1 MDSPTPRAEGDT
13 IPFPHLDQPT
23 SYIAP
28 LPGDQTSP
36 PTSPTSPKS
45 PRKSQASTPTTR
57 TRKRTGT
64 VSSVASVASSRLRSA
79 SIKLIDSDVP
89 LGAWAGLGAATSHAP
104 SLADIRRGSYASPE
118 FELEKEKERRASIGS
133 VEGSRERWKLSR
145 TSSGFSSK
153 SLGAVGGRGKRR
165 SSVLVEEESGDPLAV
180 TARERDAGMENE
192 GKEEVEADVIKE
204 KPRTEDTSALE
215 TAPTNEE
222 SPQTEYQFPPKL
234 PWTTSFAIGL
244 RAFWGWFLTPLGFL
258 ITIYALNV
266 VAWGGMLFLLLCN
279 ASPAM
284 CHPTCNDINS
294 PRRKW
299 IEWDS
304 QILNAL
310 FCVTGYGLIPWR
322 FRDLYWLLVYRIGL
336 QGRSREKRMIGLRRL
351 AGIHRGWFRLQGS
364 QEWTSEFGDDRDA
377 TNDAVPLPLTKRLDP
392 PLTGVRAPP
401 TATWRLD
408 FVIWCMVWNTFFQ
421 VCLCG
426 FMWGLTRY
434 VEEVCKTSSS
444 LANISQI
451 YSPILG
457 YRLIHWSR
465 MRRRRHWRHRDVS

>member
-1 MDSPTPRAEGDT
+1 MEPSTPRAEGET
-13 IPFPHLDQPT
+13 IPFPDLEQPT
-23 SYIAP
+23 SHVAP
-28 LPGDQTSP
+28 LPGDQASP

-45 PRKSQASTPTTR
+45 PRKSQASTPTTHGR
-57 TRKRTGT
+57 RRTGT

-79 SIKLIDSDVP
+79 SQKLIDSDMP
-89 LGAWAGLGAATSHAP
+89 LGAWAGLGAATSRAP
-104 SLADIRRGSYASPE
+104 SLADIRRGSYSSPE
-118 FELEKEKERRASIGS
+118 FEQEKVRRASMGS
-133 VEGSRERWKLSR
+133 MEGSRERWKLSR

-153 SLGAVGGRGKRR
+153 SLGTPGARGKRR
-165 SSVLVEEESGDPLAV
+165 SSVVLEEENVDPLA
-180 TARERDAGMENE
+180 TAARERDAGMENE
-192 GKEEVEADVIKE
+192 GKEEVEADVMEE
-204 KPRTEDTSALE
+204 KPSTEDRSAIEGVPANDE
-215 TAPTNEE
+215 TQQND
-222 SPQTEYQFPPKL
+222 YQFPPKL

-244 RAFWGWFLTPLGFL
+244 RAFWKWFLTPLGFL

-310 FCVTGYGLIPWR
+310 FCVTGFGLIPWR

-336 QGRSREKRMIGLRRL
+336 RGRSHEKRMIGLRRL

-364 QEWTSEFGDDRDA
+364 QNWRQEFGDERDE
-377 TNDAVPLPLTKRLDP
+377 TNDAVPLPLNKRLEP
-392 PLTGVRAPP
+392 PLTDVRAPP

-408 FVIWCMVWNTFFQ
+408 FVIWCAVWNTFLQ

-426 FMWGLTRY
+426 FMWGFNRY
-434 VEEVCKTSSS
+434 GN
-444 LANISQI
+444 L
-451 YSPILG
+451 LL
-457 YRLIHWSR
+457 RSR
-465 MRRRRHWRHRDVS
+465 RYFG